1 MNGPRTD
8 VPPTQRVAAET
19 VGGRYRLGAG
29 IGRGGAADVYEGV
42 DVRLGRRVAVKI
54 FRAGAD
60 PELERRFAEEAVLLA
75 RLQHPGLVTV
85 YDAGRHQGRA
95 YLVMELVTGRTLREC
110 LASGPLSPRRVAEL
124 GAALARALAHVHDV
138 GIVHRDIKPSNVLLD
153 ASGAPHL
160 ADFGIARL
168 VNATQHTASDVLIG
182 TAAYLAPEQVMG
194 REVGPAADIYAL
206 GLVLLEC
213 LKGELEYEGTPL
225 EAAVARVHRSPVIP
239 GSLPPGLA
247 RLLHAMTAQDET
259 TRPDAPSC
267 AWALSALCAAPPH
280 AVTDAALS
288 SVSPVTLSARA
299 DDETRGRARARH
311 TGRTEHARRLA
322 VGTALSALSVA
333 LGATLAMTLG
343 TGAHSDERAGS
354 GSPASELA
362 QPPSDSAKA
371 PRTAAADPNTRR
383 PESGSPSEPSRS
395 TTTAATV
402 GDTAPASETAVT
414 EAAAPAAERRTSP
427 GAEKG
432 GDTPQHHAP
441 GRDKKAT
448 KGAPAHAG
456 PGGAR
461 KPAGA
466 SGGSQDRAGR
476 KSHG

>member
-8 VPPTQRVAAET
+8 FPPTQRVSAET
-19 VGGRYRLGAG
+19 VGGRYRLGAAV
-29 IGRGGAADVYEGV
+29 GRGGAADVYEGV

-60 PELERRFAEEAVLLA
+60 PEMERRFAEEAVLLA

-95 YLVMELVTGRTLREC
+95 YLVMELVTGQTLRKC
-110 LASGPLSPRRVAEL
+110 LAGGSLSPRRVAEL
-124 GAALARALAHVHDV
+124 GAALARALAHVHDA

-168 VNATQHTASDVLIG
+168 VNATHHTASDVLIG

-194 REVGPAADIYAL
+194 REVRPAADIYAL
-206 GLVLLEC
+206 GLLLLEC

-225 EAAVARVHRSPVIP
+225 EAAVARMHRPPLVP

-280 AVTDAALS
+280 AVPDAALS
-288 SVSPVTLSARA
+288 SVAPVTLSERA
-299 DDETRGRARARH
+299 EDETRSRARTRH
-311 TGRTEHARRLA
+311 TGRTGPARRLA
-322 VGTALSALSVA
+322 VGTALTALSAA

-354 GSPASELA
+354 PASELA

-371 PRTAAADPNTRR
+371 PRTTAADPKTRR
-383 PESGSPSEPSRS
+383 SESGSASDPSRS
-395 TTTAATV
+395 TATAATA
-402 GDTAPASETAVT
+402 GDTAPASETTVT
-414 EAAAPAAERRTSP
+414 EAAAPAAARRTSP

-432 GDTPQHHAP
+432 GNTQQHHAP

-466 SGGSQDRAGR
+466 SGGSQDKAGR
-476 KSHG
+476 KNHG

>member
-8 VPPTQRVAAET
+8 FPPTQRVSAEI

-42 DVRLGRRVAVKI
+42 DVRLGRRVAVKF

-85 YDAGRHQGRA
+85 YDAGRHQDRA

-124 GAALARALAHVHDV
+124 GAALARALTHVHDA

-168 VNATQHTASDVLIG
+168 VNATRHTASDVLIG

-194 REVGPAADIYAL
+194 REVRPAADIYAL

-213 LKGELEYEGTPL
+213 LKGELEYAGTPL
-225 EAAVARVHRSPVIP
+225 EAAVARVHRAPVVP
-239 GSLPPGLA
+239 DSLPPGLV
-247 RLLHAMTAQDET
+247 RLLHAMTALDEA

-267 AWALSALCAAPPH
+267 ASALSALCAVP
-280 AVTDAALS
+280 DAALS
-288 SVSPVTLSARA
+288 SVAPVTLSARA
-299 DDETRGRARARH
+299 DDETHSRARARQ
-311 TGRTEHARRLA
+311 TGRTGHGRRVA
-322 VGTALSALSVA
+322 VGTALTALSAA
-333 LGATLAMTLG
+333 LGATLAVTLG
-343 TGAHSDERAGS
+343 TGAHSDERVGS
-354 GSPASELA
+354 GSPTSELA

-371 PRTAAADPNTRR
+371 PRTAADPNARR
-383 PESGSPSEPSRS
+383 PESGSASEPSRS
-395 TTTAATV
+395 RTTAATT
-402 GDTAPASETAVT
+402 GDAVTAGETAVT
-414 EAAAPAAERRTSP
+414 EAAAPATARRTP
-427 GAEKG
+427 PAAKKG
-432 GDTPQHHAP
+432 GDTPRHRAP
-441 GRDKKAT
+441 GHAKKAA
-448 KGAPAHAG
+448 KDAPAHAG

-466 SGGSQDRAGR
+466 PGGVQDKAGR
-476 KSHG
+476 KDHG

>member
-8 VPPTQRVAAET
+8 FPPTQRVSAEI

-42 DVRLGRRVAVKI
+42 DVRLGRRVAVKF

-85 YDAGRHQGRA
+85 YDAGRHQDRA

-124 GAALARALAHVHDV
+124 GAALARALTHVHDA

-168 VNATQHTASDVLIG
+168 VNATRHTASDVLIG

-194 REVGPAADIYAL
+194 REVRPAADIYAL

-213 LKGELEYEGTPL
+213 LKGELEYAGTPL
-225 EAAVARVHRSPVIP
+225 EAAVARVHRAPVVP
-239 GSLPPGLA
+239 DSLPPGLV
-247 RLLHAMTAQDET
+247 RLLHAMTTLDEA

-267 AWALSALCAAPPH
+267 ASALSALCAVP
-280 AVTDAALS
+280 DAALS
-288 SVSPVTLSARA
+288 SVAPVTLSARA
-299 DDETRGRARARH
+299 DDETHSRARARQ
-311 TGRTEHARRLA
+311 TGRTGHGRRVA
-322 VGTALSALSVA
+322 VGTALTALSAA
-333 LGATLAMTLG
+333 LGATLAVTLG
-343 TGAHSDERAGS
+343 TGAHSDERVGS
-354 GSPASELA
+354 GSPTSELA
-362 QPPSDSAKA
+362 QPPSDSTKA
-371 PRTAAADPNTRR
+371 PRTAADPNTRR
-383 PESGSPSEPSRS
+383 PESGSASAPSRS
-395 TTTAATV
+395 TTTAATT
-402 GDTAPASETAVT
+402 GDAATAAETAGT
-414 EAAAPAAERRTSP
+414 EAAAPAAARRTSP
-427 GAEKG
+427 AAKKG
-432 GDTPQHHAP
+432 GDSPRHRAP
-441 GRDKKAT
+441 GHVKKAP
-448 KGAPAHAG
+448 KDAPAHAG

-466 SGGSQDRAGR
+466 PGGVQDKAGR
-476 KSHG
+476 KDHG

>member
-8 VPPTQRVAAET
+8 FPPTQRVSAET

-42 DVRLGRRVAVKI
+42 DVRLGRRVAVKF
-54 FRAGAD
+54 FRAGAE

-85 YDAGRHQGRA
+85 YDAGRHQDRA

-124 GAALARALAHVHDV
+124 GAALARALTHVHDA

-168 VNATQHTASDVLIG
+168 VNATRHTASDVLIG

-194 REVGPAADIYAL
+194 REVRPAADVYAL

-213 LKGELEYEGTPL
+213 LKGELEYAGTPL
-225 EAAVARVHRSPVIP
+225 EAAVARVHRAPVVP
-239 GSLPPGLA
+239 DSLPTGLA

-259 TRPDAPSC
+259 ARPDAPSC
-267 AWALSALCAAPPH
+267 ASALSALCAVP
-280 AVTDAALS
+280 DAALS
-288 SVSPVTLSARA
+288 SVAPVTLSTRG
-299 DDETRGRARARH
+299 DDETHSRARTRQ
-311 TGRTEHARRLA
+311 TGRTAQGRRLA
-322 VGTALSALSVA
+322 VGTALTALSAA
-333 LGATLAMTLG
+333 LGATLAVTLG
-343 TGAHSDERAGS
+343 TGAHSDERVGS
-354 GSPASELA
+354 GSPTSELA

-371 PRTAAADPNTRR
+371 PRTAAAPNTGR
-383 PESGSPSEPSRS
+383 PESGPASERSRS
-395 TTTAATV
+395 TT
-402 GDTAPASETAVT
+402 PAVT
-414 EAAAPAAERRTSP
+414 AGETPVTEVAAPAAARRTPP
-427 GAEKG
+427 GADKG
-432 GDTPQHHAP
+432 GDTPGHHAP

-448 KGAPAHAG
+448 KDAHAG
-456 PGGAR
+456 PGGPR

-466 SGGSQDRAGR
+466 PGNAHGKAGR
-476 KSHG
+476 KDHG

>member
-8 VPPTQRVAAET
+8 FPPTQRVLAET
-19 VGGRYRLGAG
+19 VGGRYQLGAG
-29 IGRGGAADVYEGV
+29 IGRGGAADVYEGI

-60 PELERRFAEEAVLLA
+60 PEMERRFAEEAVLLA

-85 YDAGRHQGRA
+85 YDAGRHQDRA

-124 GAALARALAHVHDV
+124 GAALARALAHVHDA

-168 VNATQHTASDVLIG
+168 VNATRHTASDVLIG

-194 REVGPAADIYAL
+194 REIRPAADIYAL

-213 LKGELEYEGTPL
+213 LKGELEYAGTPL
-225 EAAVARVHRSPVIP
+225 EAAVARMHRSPVVP
-239 GSLPPGLA
+239 DSLPPGLA

-267 AWALSALCAAPPH
+267 ASALSALCDAPPH
-280 AVTDAALS
+280 SVPDAALS
-288 SVSPVTLSARA
+288 SVAPVTISARA
-299 DDETRGRARARH
+299 DDETRSRARARH
-311 TGRTEHARRLA
+311 TGRTGHGRRLA
-322 VGTALSALSVA
+322 VGTALTALSAA
-333 LGATLAMTLG
+333 LGATLAVTLG
-343 TGAHSDERAGS
+343 TGAHSDDRVGS
-354 GSPASELA
+354 GSPTSELA
-362 QPPSDSAKA
+362 QPPSDSATT
-371 PRTAAADPNTRR
+371 PRTTAAEANTRR
-383 PESGSPSEPSRS
+383 PEPGSASGPSRS
-395 TTTAATV
+395 STTAATA
-402 GDTAPASETAVT
+402 GDAAPAGETAMT
-414 EAAAPAAERRTSP
+414 EAAAPAAARRTSP

-432 GDTPQHHAP
+432 GDTPRHHSP

-456 PGGAR
+456 PGGVR
-461 KPAGA
+461 KPAGTP
-466 SGGSQDRAGR
+466 GGSKDKAGR
-476 KSHG
+476 KGHG